1 MTGEPMTAA
10 DLIDRWAA
18 LGRPVPVDGDE
29 VFVIDVPAT
38 GTVAGPP
45 LLVLHGFPTSSIDF
59 SEVLAPL
66 RAGRR
71 VVLLDMPGYG
81 LSSKADRH
89 YSLFDQA
96 DRVESVAAELGLGE
110 VDLLTH
116 DMGDSVGGELL
127 ARGLDGTLG
136 FGVRRRVLTNGSIY
150 LALAQLTD
158 GQKFLLDLPDAQLP
172 DGSGTGADGLTRALL
187 DTMAPAGSAASQPDP
202 DHVRAAAE
210 LIVRDGGSRLLPRT
224 IRYIEDRR
232 RQEDRF
238 TGAIEQH
245 PAPLAVVWGDLDP
258 IAVWAMTDQLLERR
272 PDAVR
277 TRLEGVG
284 HYPMV
289 EAPAAFAAA
298 VVAAL

>member
-1 MTGEPMTAA
+1 MRATE
-10 DLIDRWAA
+10 LIDRWTA
-18 LGRPVPVDGDE
+18 LGRTLPLGDDQ
-29 VFVIDVPAT
+29 VFVIDAPAT
-38 GTVAGPP
+38 GELAGPP

-59 SEVLAPL
+59 IEVLATL
-66 RAGRR
+66 QAGRR

-81 LSSKADRH
+81 LSSKIDRR

-96 DRVESVAAELGLGE
+96 DRVESVAAALGLTE

-136 FGVRRRVLTNGSIY
+136 FAVRRRVLTNGSIY
-150 LALAQLTD
+150 IDLAQLTA
-158 GQKFLLDLPDAQLP
+158 GQLFLLALPDELMKEEA
-172 DGSGTGADGLTRALL
+172 GSGAEGLARALL
-187 DTMAPAGSAASQPDP
+187 ETMAPAGTPASRPDA
-202 DHVRAAAE
+202 DHVRAAAD
-210 LIVRDGGSRLLPRT
+210 LIVRDRGARLLSRT

-238 TGAIEQH
+238 TGAIERH
-245 PAPLAVVWGDLDP
+245 PSPLAIVWGDLDP
-258 IAVWAMTDQLLERR
+258 IAVWAMTDRLLERR
-272 PDAVR
+272 PDATR
-277 TRLEGVG
+277 ARLEGVG

-298 VVAAL
+298 VIDGL